1 MKLFTVVITVLAIA
15 CASITKF
22 EQLPINGASVM
33 HQGFYMFDKR
43 LAVPNSS
50 PSYIELLI
58 KVAKENKS
66 QDAHGTIQGV
76 VLSKAAF
83 DAMGY
88 EKNNTKMYCCDKN
101 AKANGLCEEERKF
114 ILPKKYGDQLAES
127 TIVFSG
133 EKKYLSTRLVI
144 PKEGLYYYVIGSCD
158 PDTTNAVLSGYSVTF
173 NPYGHLPATLYGVY
187 PFTKIVIWLYLFLSC
202 YWFFRCW
209 KYSQSLIIIH
219 RIISLTLVSFIVSL
233 MVFNFHLFTMNRLGS
248 ANSFLSFLS
257 VFTASLAQGVFRI
270 LLFYISLG
278 YGSVYN
284 VSNMSSSLSVFL
296 VIIYTLLNTSFKL
309 NQETQNPVS
318 ISSTLIPA
326 LFEAMILFVIFSY
339 AMDTIKKL
347 KEKNETTKLSSFRTL
362 LLVMGIV
369 FVLVFVLNVY
379 LLTVDM
385 DALFARFWKWQ
396 WM

>member
-1 MKLFTVVITVLAIA
+1 M
-15 CASITKF
+15 
-22 EQLPINGASVM
+22 Q
-33 HQGFYMFDKR
+33 
-43 LAVPNSS
+43 
-50 PSYIELLI
+50 
-58 KVAKENKS
+58 
-66 QDAHGTIQGV
+66 
-76 VLSKAAF
+76 
-83 DAMGY
+83 
-88 EKNNTKMYCCDKN
+88 
-101 AKANGLCEEERKF
+101 NGLCEEERKF

-127 TIVFSG
+127 TIVFSFALFCVVRSRG

-278 YGSVYN
+278 FLLIGDVMGRYGSVYN

-326 LFEAMILFVIFSY
+326 LFCYVPILMQIRSDDFVRYFLLCDGYYQEAEREKRNNEAFLFPHSFAGYGACVCSCFC
-339 AMDTIKKL
+339 IKRVSADCRHGCFIRSFLEMAVDVRIKS
-347 KEKNETTKLSSFRTL
+347 ENENRVTYGQWECMSL
-362 LLVMGIV
+362 
-369 FVLVFVLNVY
+369 VLNVAII
-379 LLTVDM
+379 VGIH
-385 DALFARFWKWQ
+385 KWGENRSSGLQ
-396 WM
+396 KKTRTNMRAISSWQQMRTHNSMIQNRR